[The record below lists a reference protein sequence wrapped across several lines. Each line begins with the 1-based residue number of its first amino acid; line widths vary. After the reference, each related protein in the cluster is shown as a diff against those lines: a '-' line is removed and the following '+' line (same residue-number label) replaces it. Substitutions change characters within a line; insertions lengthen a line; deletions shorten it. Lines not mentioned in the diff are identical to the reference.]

1 MTIEINKPEL
11 EDLIRKRLES
21 GTFQNVEDVLWQALS
36 SAPPQEK
43 SDATLR
49 PRPEGQKSLAQLFAD
64 SPFRGLAMDFDRFP
78 DILPP
83 G

>member
-1 MTIEINKPEL
+1 MTIEIHKPEL

-21 GTFQNVEDVLWQALS
+21 GAFQSVEDVLWQALS
-36 SAPPQEK
+36 SAPMQERPEG
-43 SDATLR
+43 TTR
-49 PRPEGQKSLAQLFAD
+49 PRPEEKKSLVQLFAD

>member
-21 GTFQNVEDVLWQALS
+21 GAFQSVEDVLWQALS
-36 SAPPQEK
+36 SAPTQEK
-43 SDATLR
+43 SDATAR
-49 PRPEGQKSLAQLFAD
+49 PRPEGQKSLAQVFAD

>member
-11 EDLIRKRLES
+11 EELIRKQLES
-21 GTFQNVEDVLWQALS
+21 GAFQSIEDVLWQALS
-36 SAPPQEK
+36 RVPTREK
-43 SDATLR
+43 SDGTTR
-49 PRPEGQKSLAQLFAD
+49 PRPEGKKSLSQLFAD